1 MTSRLLQRVDS
12 LVRGLPT
19 DCFLRS
25 GDAIHLTSAI
35 DAGFQE
41 IWTND
46 RHLLE
51 AASRVGIRGRS
62 MTA

>member
-1 MTSRLLQRVDS
+1 VG
-12 LVRGLPT
+12 GLPA

-25 GDAIHLTSAI
+25 GDALHLTPAI

-46 RHLLE
+46 RHLLG

-62 MTA
+62 MTQ